1 MRIYRNRNGVAIQIG
16 TDLPHENDGVTLFN
30 FSLNCPDIQYAELLK
45 RYIDDRLRKAIVKTR
60 REEYERGWRD
70 ARAKIKK
77 QTDFNE
83 ALNF

>member
-1 MRIYRNRNGVAIQIG
+1 MRIYRNRNVVGIQIE
-16 TDLPHENDGVTLFN
+16 TDLPYETGCTTLFN
-30 FSLNCPDIQYAELLK
+30 FSLNCSDTQYAELLK